1 MDKLLELFP
10 QDIIE
15 FLEANEVDRPV
26 SGGIIY
32 TLLNEINLPDSL
44 KSVAITNRA

>member
-26 SGGIIY
+26 SGGILYNPDNRIS
-32 TLLNEINLPDSL
+32 LPESL
-44 KSVAITNRA
+44 KPVVVTNKA

>member
-26 SGGIIY
+26 SGGIVYTPIY
-32 TLLNEINLPDSL
+32 IYIYILYNMKLIYQI
-44 KSVAITNRA
+44 V